1 MTLKYP
7 WLLLLFIAYIPL
19 IWWYIK
25 KNKNSTPSLGLST
38 LSPFAKLP
46 RSFKEYLLKFNFVL
60 KLLAIGCLIVALC
73 RPQTYDSK
81 RTTNIEGTDIV
92 LALDISGSMSSKDF
106 KPSRFEAAKDVAIKF
121 VNQRENDNLG
131 LVVFAGESLSLM
143 PLTYNRAALI
153 NTIRNVEMGD
163 LTDGTA
169 IGDGLASA
177 INRLV
182 SGKAKSKSIILLT
195 DGTNNA
201 GEVPPITAAQIA
213 KQKGIKVYT
222 IGVGTD
228 GTMQITDPYGFSTT
242 TIETKIDEASLK
254 KIAEETNGKYFR
266 AEDEHMLSKVFT
278 EIDALEKTSLD
289 VENYTRTD
297 EAFFPWILAA
307 FIIYALQMLMRYTVL
322 RRVP

>member
-25 KNKNSTPSLGLST
+25 KNKNSTPSVGLST
-38 LSPFAKLP
+38 LAPFAKLP
-46 RSFKEYLLKFNFVL
+46 RSFKEYLMKFNFVL
-60 KLLAIGCLIVALC
+60 KLVAIGCLIVALC

-153 NTIRNVEMGD
+153 NTIQNVEMGD
-163 LTDGTA
+163 LNDGTA

-201 GEVPPITAAQIA
+201 GEVPPVTAAQIA

-266 AEDEHMLSKVFT
+266 AEDEHMLSKVFA
-278 EIDALEKTSLD
+278 EIDTLEKTSLD

-297 EAFFPWILAA
+297 EAFFPWVLAA